1 MVIISKKTITDFGE
15 IHPIAIE
22 PLNLWYER
30 VLNADWSKG
39 SDLRQ
44 DFPDADFVGD
54 NRWVFNIKG
63 NHFRLVAMVFFNVRT
78 IYIRF
83 IGTHAD
89 YDKITNIKNA

>member
-15 IHPIAIE
+15 IHPQVMEA
-22 PLNLWYER
+22 LNEWHER
-30 VLNADWSKG
+30 VSNADWKNG
-39 SDLRQ
+39 AELRQ
-44 DFPDADFVGD
+44 DYPNADFVGD

-63 NHFRLVAMVFFNVRT
+63 NHFRLIAMVFFSVRT

-89 YDKITNIKNA
+89 YDKITDIKTI

>member
-15 IHPIAIE
+15 IHAQAIE

-30 VLNADWSKG
+30 VSKVSWSKG
-39 SDLRQ
+39 SELRE

-78 IYIRF
+78 VYVRF
-83 IGTHAD
+83 IGTHAA
-89 YDKITNIKNA
+89 YDKITNIKNI